1 MFVSA
6 FPFAGVLTL
15 SKYIY
20 YTMLFPKCKLIIRH
34 FYMRNLYRIQPKA
47 ENYSQKGGLI
57 LMKRRSIV
65 KIASFTAAALA
76 IAVGFSA
83 KSSMEACKYKRML
96 EYEQARS
103 MIDLAESV
111 NDISQSFIK
120 GRYASTP
127 SLMTAVSAE
136 IWQESQAAR
145 AALSR
150 LPLNCAPLDNTC
162 KFIAQAGDYA
172 FYLMKKAS
180 SGESLSA
187 DERQSF
193 AELSGIA
200 SQYASAI
207 TAMSAQADAG
217 VLTYPT
223 SDEGSPSVSGEMSSL
238 EEDFPEY
245 ATLIYDG
252 PLSDHIDRAVPAMTE
267 NAPEISQTD
276 ALKKLSEFSGCP
288 REAFTVCSE
297 QEGNLPVYCFAGV
310 CDGERVYGEVTRQGG
325 YILTYLRSREQIEPK
340 LTQEEG
346 VAKAKEIASGLG
358 IENLQE
364 TYFWDD
370 AGIVVANLE
379 PVADGVTLYPDLVK
393 IGVSLDNG
401 TLVRFESRGYL
412 MNHRDRKLAEPAVSE
427 ESARESLDSELSVDR
442 ASLALIPTDGGNEVL
457 CHEFLCTA
465 PDGGKLL
472 IYCDAATGL
481 QRQILILMESDSGT
495 LTV

>member
-1 MFVSA
+1 
-6 FPFAGVLTL
+6 
-15 SKYIY
+15 
-20 YTMLFPKCKLIIRH
+20 
-34 FYMRNLYRIQPKA
+34 
-47 ENYSQKGGLI
+47 
-57 LMKRRSIV
+57 MKRRSIV
-65 KIASFTAAALA
+65 KIVSFTAAALA
-76 IAVGFSA
+76 IAVGFSV

-111 NDISQSFIK
+111 NDISHSFIK

-136 IWQESQAAR
+136 IWQESEAAR

-180 SGESLSA
+180 SGEPLSE
-187 DERQSF
+187 DERRAF

-217 VLTYPT
+217 VLAYSPA
-223 SDEGSPSVSGEMSSL
+223 DNSPSVSGEMSSL

-267 NAPEISQTD
+267 NAPEVSQTD
-276 ALKKLSEFSGCP
+276 ALKKLSEFTGCP
-288 REAFTVCSE
+288 QEVFTVRTE
-297 QEGNLPVYCFAGV
+297 QDGNLPVYCFAGV

-325 YILTYLRSREQIEPK
+325 YILTYLRSREQVEPK
-340 LTQEEG
+340 LSQEEG
-346 VAKAKEIASGLG
+346 VAKAKKIASGLG
-358 IENLQE
+358 IEDLQE

-379 PVADGVTLYPDLVK
+379 PVTDGIRLYPDLVK
-393 IGVSLDNG
+393 IGISLDDG

-412 MNHRDRKLAEPAVSE
+412 MNHRDRKLAKPAVSE
-427 ESARESLDSELSVDR
+427 ESARDSLDGELSVDK

-465 PDGGKLL
+465 PDGTKLL
-472 IYCDAATGL
+472 VYCDTETGL